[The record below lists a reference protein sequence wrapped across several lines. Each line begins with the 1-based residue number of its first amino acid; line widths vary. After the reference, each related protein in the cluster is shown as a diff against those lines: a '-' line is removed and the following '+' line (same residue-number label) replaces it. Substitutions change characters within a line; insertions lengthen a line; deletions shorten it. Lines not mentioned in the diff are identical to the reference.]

1 MDKKLTDIVRDA
13 ARSLGLLHPDG
24 RLQQLDS
31 LGMIDLIV
39 TLEEVTGVAV
49 PAASL
54 REESF
59 ESVESIAELLE
70 LFTED

>member
-1 MDKKLTDIVRDA
+1 MSKLEAVRSVA
-13 ARSLGLLHPDG
+13 QSLGLLRADG
-24 RLQQLDS
+24 GLQRLDS

-39 TLEEVTGVAV
+39 ALEEATGVSV

-59 ESVESIAELLE
+59 ESIESLAELLE
-70 LFTED
+70 EAAEA